1 VPDTSS
7 ADPASIGIAILLANW
22 TNLDGNGNRY
32 GEAARGQLR
41 YLFSEQVPKTGDGAI
56 SHKPERIQIWSDSV
70 YMIPPFLAAY
80 GVYTENKTIVE
91 EAFQQ
96 VRLYRDL
103 LRDERTGLWRHMV
116 MGENPDS
123 GFYATGELYTCVT
136 CWRLS

>member
-1 VPDTSS
+1 
-7 ADPASIGIAILLANW
+7 
-22 TNLDGNGNRY
+22 
-32 GEAARGQLR
+32 
-41 YLFSEQVPKTGDGAI
+41 
-56 SHKPERIQIWSDSV
+56 
-70 YMIPPFLAAY
+70 MIPPFLAAY

-123 GFYATGELYTCVT
+123 GFYATGEPLQRCVSVPG
-136 CWRLS
+136 LSLLSR